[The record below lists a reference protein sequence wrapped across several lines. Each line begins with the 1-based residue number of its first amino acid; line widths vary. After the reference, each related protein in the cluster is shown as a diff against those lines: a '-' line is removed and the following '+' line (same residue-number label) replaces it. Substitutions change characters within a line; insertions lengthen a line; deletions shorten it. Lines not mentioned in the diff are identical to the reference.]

1 MLTPLNK
8 FRLEKFNFSPSSK
21 YKSFEIFVNRFFQP
35 VDNFTRK

>member
-21 YKSFEIFVNRFFQP
+21 YKSFEIFVNRFFS
-35 VDNFTRK
+35 TRYILIYT